1 MSAQQAPEDQRHNYF
16 ELAIALS
23 LALWP
28 ALTLAVQNNW
38 GGADSADKRDWL
50 GGEILNLF
58 DSDGETN
65 GYDVECMLL
74 QVMQD
79 EFEVVI
85 DDESAFDTADQIMKL
100 KAQCLLGNFTEVL
113 KLKERWEKKGANN
126 ASVASAFQMVDNGE
140 NDQDTDGSDSEDG
153 GMDIDM
159 TDAPAPRVKE
169 KVEPEI
175 DKDGFQTVVS
185 KKKR

>member
-1 MSAQQAPEDQRHNYF
+1 MASQSSNEDPRANYF

-38 GGADSADKRDWL
+38 GGADSAEKRDWL
-50 GGEILNLF
+50 GGEILSLF
-58 DSDGETN
+58 ENDPETN
-65 GYDVECMLL
+65 GYDVESMLL

-100 KAQCLLGNFTEVL
+100 KAQCALGNFTDVL
-113 KLKERWEKKGANN
+113 KLKERWEKKSANN
-126 ASVASAFQMVDNGE
+126 ASVANAFQMVDNGE
-140 NDQDTDGSDSEDG
+140 DDQDTDGSDDEDG
-153 GMDIDM
+153 GMDVEM
-159 TDAPAPRVKE
+159 SDAPASRPKE
-169 KVEPEI
+169 KIEPEI
-175 DKDGFQTVVS
+175 DEDGFQTVVS